1 MDAPLTDEKPVDRA
15 FEAAAELTVLMPCLN
30 EAATLAS
37 CIEKAHGS
45 LRRLGLRGEV
55 LVADNGSTDGSQEVA
70 RLHGARVVDVHVRGY
85 GSALAAGIAAARSEW
100 IIMGDADDSYDFSAI
115 EAFVAGLRAGND
127 LVLGNR
133 FSGGIQAGA
142 MPFLHRRVGNPILTF
157 ISRRLFGSP
166 AGDIYCGLRGFRR
179 SAILRLDLRSRG
191 MEFAIEMVVKSSL
204 YGLRIDEVPTTL
216 SPDGRDRAPHLRT
229 WRDGWRSLRFLLLY
243 SPSWL
248 FLYPGL
254 ALMAIASVVTAL
266 LAVRSRTIGG
276 VTFEAHTMLY
286 AAVALIIGYQGVIFA
301 VGARLFAIAEGLLP
315 ADERWSQLFRII
327 TLEVGILA
335 GVACSAVGLAG
346 SIYALLRW
354 GDRSFGPLSYAD
366 TLRFVIPSAAL
377 LAIGSQTILASFF
390 LSILGLRRR

>member
-1 MDAPLTDEKPVDRA
+1 MEAPPIGEQTSGDAHETTP
-15 FEAAAELTVLMPCLN
+15 ELTILMPCLN
-30 EAATLAS
+30 EAGTLAA
-37 CIEKAHGS
+37 CIEKAYDS
-45 LRRLGLRGEV
+45 LRRLGLTGEV
-55 LVADNGSTDGSQEVA
+55 LVADNGSTDGSREVA
-70 RLHGARVVDVHVRGY
+70 RLHGACVIDVEHRGY

-100 IIMGDADDSYDFSAI
+100 VIMGDADDSYDFSALDD
-115 EAFVAGLRAGND
+115 FVTGLRAGSD

-133 FSGGIQAGA
+133 FAGGIQPGA
-142 MPFLHRRVGNPILTF
+142 MPFLHRRLGNPILTF

-166 AGDIYCGLRGFRR
+166 AGDIYCGLRAFQR
-179 SAILRLDLRSRG
+179 SSIQRLDLRSTG
-191 MEFAIEMVVKSSL
+191 MEFAIEMVVKSSI

-216 SPDGRDRAPHLRT
+216 SPDGRGRASHLRT

-254 ALMAIASVVTAL
+254 VLMAIGAGGTTL
-266 LAVRSRTIGG
+266 LALRSRTIGG

-286 AAVALIIGYQGVIFA
+286 AAVAMIIGYQGVIFA
-301 VGARLFAIAEGLLP
+301 AGARLFAITEGLLP
-315 ADERWSQLFRII
+315 ADERWSKLFRII
-327 TLEVGILA
+327 SLEVGIIV

-354 GDRSFGPLSYAD
+354 GNHSFGAFSYAD

-377 LAIGSQTILASFF
+377 LAIGSQTVLASFF